1 MDQTQVNS
9 INSLSEKYRD
19 YTVSNLSRMVRIRSM
34 SCQEEPVMVELKQM
48 MQEAGIGDVKTDGLG
63 NLIGKIGY
71 GKKIL
76 AFDGHMDTVDTGQ
89 VSNWDFDP
97 FSGKVENGYLLG
109 RGSVDQKGGL
119 ASMVTAARILTET
132 GVPENLTI
140 YFTTTVME
148 EDCDG
153 LCWKYIIEE
162 DRIKPDA
169 VVITEPTNLTIS
181 RGQRGRMEILVEFSG
196 ISSHGSAPE
205 RGKNAIYMASEAS
218 LTIRDLNQRLPQHD
232 FLGKGSIAV
241 TEVKSDSPAL
251 CAIADYASLYID
263 RRLTVGET
271 KESAVAGLQ
280 SAINDTD
287 ARITIPYYEGK
298 AYTGNRYGME
308 KFYPTWIMPEDHKV
322 IKDGLAVFAALF
334 NRKPVVGKWLFSTNG
349 ISIQGMYGIPVIGF
363 GPGEEAMAHA
373 PNEKVPV
380 DHLVKAS
387 AFYAAY
393 ALGFSEKT

>member
-1 MDQTQVNS
+1 MGQRKIAKIQ
-9 INSLSEKYRD
+9 SLSEKYRD
-19 YTVSNLSRMVRIRSM
+19 YTVSNLSRLVRIRSL
-34 SCQEEPVMVELKQM
+34 SCQEEPLMVELKQM
-48 MQEAGIGDVKTDGLG
+48 MQEAGIGDVNTDGLG
-63 NLIGKIGY
+63 NLIGKIGN

-97 FSGKVENGYLLG
+97 FSGKVENGHLLG

-119 ASMVTAARILTET
+119 ASMVTAARILTEM
-132 GVPENLTI
+132 GVPDNLTV
-140 YFTTTVME
+140 YFTATVME

-153 LCWKYIIEE
+153 LCWKYLIEE

-169 VVITEPTNLTIS
+169 VVITEPTNLTIA

-205 RGKNAIYMASEAS
+205 QGKNAIYMASEAS
-218 LTIRDLNQRLPQHD
+218 LNIRDLNHRLAQHD

-241 TEVKSDSPAL
+241 TEVKSASPAL
-251 CAIADYASLYID
+251 CAVADYASLYID
-263 RRLTVGET
+263 RRLTVGES
-271 KESAVAGLQ
+271 KESAIAELE
-280 SAINDTD
+280 SILNDQN
-287 ARITIPYYEGK
+287 ARISIPHYEEK
-298 AYTGNRYGME
+298 AYTGKKYGMD
-308 KFYPTWIMPEDHKV
+308 KFYPTWIMPEDHEV
-322 IKDGLAVFAALF
+322 VQDGIAVFAALF
-334 NRKPVVGKWLFSTNG
+334 NRKPAVGKWLFSTNG

-393 ALGFSEKT
+393 ALRFSEKT

>member
-1 MDQTQVNS
+1 MGQRKIAKIQ
-9 INSLSEKYRD
+9 SLSEKYRD
-19 YTVSNLSRMVRIRSM
+19 YTVSNLSRLVRIRSM

>member
-1 MDQTQVNS
+1 MGQRKIAKIQ
-9 INSLSEKYRD
+9 SLSEKYRD
-19 YTVSNLSRMVRIRSM
+19 YTVSNLSRLVRIRSM

-119 ASMVTAARILTET
+119 ASMVTAARILTEM
-132 GVPENLTI
+132 GVPDNLTI
-140 YFTTTVME
+140 YFTATVME

-169 VVITEPTNLTIS
+169 VVITEPTNLTIA

-308 KFYPTWIMPEDHKV
+308 KFYPTWIMPENHEV
-322 IKDGLAVFAALF
+322 IQDGLAVFVALF
-334 NRKPVVGKWLFSTNG
+334 NRKPAVGKWLFSTNG
-349 ISIQGMYGIPVIGF
+349 ISIQGMYDIPVIGF

-387 AFYAAY
+387 AFYAGY

>member
-1 MDQTQVNS
+1 MGQRKIAKIQ
-9 INSLSEKYRD
+9 SLSEKYRD
-19 YTVSNLSRMVRIRSM
+19 YTVSNLSRLVRIRSM

-48 MQEAGIGDVKTDGLG
+48 MQEAGIADVITDGLG

-97 FSGKVENGYLLG
+97 FSGNVKNGYLLG

-119 ASMVTAARILTET
+119 ASMVTAARILTEM
-132 GVPENLTI
+132 GVPDNLTI
-140 YFTTTVME
+140 YFTATVME

-169 VVITEPTNLTIS
+169 VVITEPTNLTIA

-308 KFYPTWIMPEDHKV
+308 KFYPTWIMPENHEV
-322 IKDGLAVFAALF
+322 IQDGLAVFVALF
-334 NRKPVVGKWLFSTNG
+334 NRKPAVGKWLFSTNG
-349 ISIQGMYGIPVIGF
+349 ISIQGMYDIPVIGF

-387 AFYAAY
+387 AFYAGY

>member
-1 MDQTQVNS
+1 MDEKTIS
-9 INSLSEKYRD
+9 KILSLSEKYRD
-19 YTVSNLSRMVRIRSM
+19 YTVANLSRLVHIRSM
-34 SCQEEPVMVELKQM
+34 SCQEEPVMVELKRM
-48 MQEAGIGDVKTDGLG
+48 MQEAGIDDIKTDGLG
-63 NLIGKIGY
+63 NLIGKIGS

-97 FSGKVENGYLLG
+97 FSGKVENGHLLG

-119 ASMVTAARILTET
+119 AAMVTAARILAET
-132 GVPENLTI
+132 GIPDNLTI
-140 YFTTTVME
+140 YFTATVME

-153 LCWKYIIEE
+153 LCWKYILEE

-196 ISSHGSAPE
+196 LSSHGSAPE

-218 LTIRDLNQRLPQHD
+218 LKIRDLNQHLTFHD

-251 CAIADYASLYID
+251 CAVADYASLYID
-263 RRLTVGET
+263 RRLTVGES
-271 KESAVAGLQ
+271 KESAIAELE
-280 SAINDTD
+280 S
-287 ARITIPYYEGK
+287 ITADLNATISIPHYEGK
-298 AYTGNRYGME
+298 AYTGITYGMD
-308 KFYPTWIMPEDHKV
+308 KFYPTWIMPEDHAV
-322 IKDGLAVFAALF
+322 IQDGIAVSTALF
-334 NRKPVVGKWLFSTNG
+334 TSRPSVGKWLFSTNA
-349 ISIQGMYGIPVIGF
+349 IAIQGMHGIPVIGY
-363 GPGEEAMAHA
+363 GPGDEAMAHA

-387 AFYAAY
+387 AFYAGY
-393 ALGFSEKT
+393 ALKFSE